1 MAKNQRTTFGKLQRE
16 RARQAK
22 QAEKRERRRA
32 RRAGE
37 EPIDG
42 PASAGHPAAAEPDST
57 ESDSQALGGA
67 GTSGEPDA

>member
-1 MAKNQRTTFGKLQRE
+1 MGKNQRTTFAKLQRE

-37 EPIDG
+37 EPIEGPELDVAG
-42 PASAGHPAAAEPDST
+42 PAADAPST
-57 ESDSQALGGA
+57 DATALGGSEGNPA
-67 GTSGEPDA
+67 PEV

>member
-1 MAKNQRTTFGKLQRE
+1 MGKNQRTTFAKLQRE

-37 EPIDG
+37 EPTEGPVPDAAG
-42 PASAGHPAAAEPDST
+42 PAAEAA
-57 ESDSQALGGA
+57 SDDAAALGGSEGSA
-67 GTSGEPDA
+67 APEA

>member
-42 PASAGHPAAAEPDST
+42 PASADPPTAAEPDSIGPGS
-57 ESDSQALGGA
+57 EALGGA
-67 GTSGEPDA
+67 GSSGEPDA

>member
-1 MAKNQRTTFGKLQRE
+1 MGKNQRTTFAKLQRE

-37 EPIDG
+37 EPTEGPVPDVEG
-42 PASAGHPAAAEPDST
+42 PAAEAPST
-57 ESDSQALGGA
+57 EGTALGD
-67 GTSGEPDA
+67 GEGSAAPEV